1 MAWMVRVMMLRVMQA
16 GTWARTELRR
26 RGRLGTRRRR
36 VVYDDDVAHA
46 TGIVDFADF
55 TVRDGDLL
63 RSSFT
68 LPRDWRG
75 CWEWEGRGLLLAVMR
90 VRVQVGLGIS

>member
-1 MAWMVRVMMLRVMQA
+1 MAWMVRVMVLRVMQA
-16 GTWARTELRR
+16 GTWAHTEL
-26 RGRLGTRRRR
+26 RR
-36 VVYDDDVAHA
+36 VVYDNDVAHA

-90 VRVQVGLGIS
+90 VRVQIGLGIS